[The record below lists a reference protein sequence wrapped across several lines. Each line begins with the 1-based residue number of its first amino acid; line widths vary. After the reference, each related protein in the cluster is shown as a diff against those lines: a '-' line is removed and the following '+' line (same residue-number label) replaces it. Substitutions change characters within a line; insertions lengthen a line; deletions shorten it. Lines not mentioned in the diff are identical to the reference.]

1 MTESAVTVRH
11 VTKSDSTVWL
21 ELRRALWPEYGG
33 DSLTGEVAQFFTG
46 ELKNLLAVLLA
57 EDDAGHVVGFA
68 ELNIRP
74 YAEGC
79 STDRVGFLEGWFVLP
94 DARRRGVG
102 RALIVAA
109 EEWARSQ
116 GCREFAS
123 DTLALNEI
131 SAGAHRALGF
141 EEVEVIR
148 CFRKDLKPMRAFSE

>member
-1 MTESAVTVRH
+1 MIDSALTIRH
-11 VTKSDSTVWL
+11 VTKSDSAVWL

-33 DSLTGEVAQFFTG
+33 SSHAREVAHFFEG
-46 ELKNLLAVLLA
+46 ELKMPLAVLLA
-57 EDDAGHVVGFA
+57 EQQGGQVVGFA

-79 STDRVGFLEGWFVLP
+79 STDRVGYLEGWFVVA

-102 RALIVAA
+102 RALVAAA

-116 GCREFAS
+116 GCTEFAS
-123 DTLALNEI
+123 DALANNEI
-131 SAGAHRALGF
+131 SADAHRALGF

-148 CFRKDLKPMRAFSE
+148 CFRKTLNV